1 MKFVP
6 AAAIGLML
14 LSRAAIAGAPQG
26 TWLSQDGGTKVRL
39 TDCGGKLCGTLVWLN
54 EPIDPN
60 TGKPKTDIHNPD
72 PAKRARPLIGL
83 RVANGLA
90 PSGQNHWSG
99 RIYNADDGR
108 TYQANFWVQS
118 ESTAKVQGCVLKV
131 LCKGHTWTRSS

>member
-6 AAAIGLML
+6 AAAVGLML

-39 TDCGGKLCGTLVWLN
+39 TDCRGKLCGTLVWLN

-108 TYQANFWVQS
+108 TYQASFWVQS

-131 LCKGHTWTRSS
+131 LCKGHTWTRSN

>member
-108 TYQANFWVQS
+108 TNQAIFWVQC

-131 LCKGHTWTRSS
+131 LCKGHTWTRSN

>member
-60 TGKPKTDIHNPD
+60 TGKPKTDIHNSD

-90 PSGQNHWSG
+90 PSSQNHWSG

-108 TYQANFWVQS
+108 TYQASFWVQS

-131 LCKGHTWTRSS
+131 LCKGHTWTRSN